1 MEEQVS
7 RLVDKAW
14 AKFLSTPPSARLM
27 IAISGIP
34 GSGKT
39 TLATTM
45 ARRLNQRYSSIYPN
59 VTAPIATS
67 VSMDGYHLSRAQL
80 AAMPEPAYAI
90 ARRGAAFTFDPAKFL
105 RLVRALREP
114 LVPDSSTLY
123 APSFDHAVKDP
134 VEDDVPIPAT
144 SRVIFFE
151 GNYLS
156 LGKEPWKEAAALMDE
171 LWFVEVDFETA
182 RKRLVARHV
191 RAGIAKDEEEAD
203 RRAVENDL
211 VNGREIVDF
220 RLDAQEVIVS
230 REDESWKP

>member
-14 AKFLSTPPSARLM
+14 AKFLSTSPSARLM

-39 TLATTM
+39 SLATAMTK
-45 ARRLNQRYSSIYPN
+45 RINQRYSTTYPDAA
-59 VTAPIATS
+59 APIATS

-90 ARRGAAFTFDPAKFL
+90 ARRGAAFTFDPDKFL
-105 RLVRALREP
+105 QLVRALREP
-114 LVPDSSTLY
+114 LAPGSRTFY
-123 APSFDHAVKDP
+123 APSFDHAIKDP
-134 VEDDVPIPAT
+134 VENDVPIPAT

-156 LGKEPWKEAAALMDE
+156 LGKEPWEEAARLMDE

-191 RAGIAKDEEEAD
+191 KAGIAKDEAEAD

-220 RLDAQEVIVS
+220 RMDVQEVIVS
-230 REDESWKP
+230 REDEEWKT